1 VTNSSPILG
10 STISHYRILQKLGG
24 GGMGVV
30 YEAEDLSLG
39 RHVALKFLPEDLAKD
54 PQALE
59 RFRREARAASALN
72 HPNICTIYE
81 ISDDG
86 GRLFIAMEFME
97 GQTLK
102 HRIAGKPLPI
112 EQVLDLGI
120 EIAEGLDAAHAEGIT
135 HRDIKPANIFVT
147 KRGHAK
153 ILDFGLAKVAPTGSA
168 GQTHGNEAETR
179 SIDDQ
184 HLTSPGTAL
193 GTVAYMSP
201 EQVRGKEL
209 DATTDLFS
217 FGVVLY
223 EMATGTLPFRGD
235 TSGII
240 FNSIL
245 ERPPTP
251 PARIN
256 PEIPLKLE
264 EIIYK
269 CLEKDR
275 EVRCQSAAELRADL
289 KRLQRDTSS
298 GKVPREAEPSA
309 PSQPTTAVSS
319 SSPSSSSVPIAE
331 AHRHRSTLLLAM
343 FAFLFLFVAG
353 SFIVYRLLNHN
364 TSKIDIRHITI
375 RQITDHGR
383 AVVFFVATSSDG
395 SLVAYVKREEGRS
408 LRVKQIATG
417 SEVTVVALQSGF
429 FQWATFSPDGNYLY
443 YLHTDPS
450 NINATNI
457 YAVPSLGGVPQLV
470 VSDVQGAGFSL
481 AFSPDGKRIA
491 YVRFNQDKSEHQ
503 LLVANADG
511 GQEHVISQRSSSPTS
526 GLLGGLSWSA
536 KDDLISLTSHDAEP
550 TTFSTSVLVLNSGGT
565 LIKKIRVPLAV
576 TSIAWLP
583 DASGLFLVGSER
595 SSWRG
600 QIWFQPYP
608 EGEPFK
614 ITNDLNEYVAVS
626 VTADGRSLSTV
637 QGHPSAT
644 VYVGDSPSALNEK
657 INWNLTPISN
667 EQATGLDL
675 SWTSSGRLL
684 QSDLAGHIYATAAD
698 GNGRASLLPEKE
710 FVWALTACG
719 LGDVVIYTKV
729 SQEGETNLF
738 RIDSASGES
747 KQLTFGK
754 TASDKGASC
763 TPDGKWVFYAGTSA
777 DGSLQGIFKTSID
790 GGSPSELARGGRLW
804 SRPAVSPDGHLV
816 AAARTDGQ
824 GATARRKLIVL
835 PSEGGPP
842 IKEIDTPYDAD
853 SIGWTPDGR
862 ALTYLHFSGSATNL
876 YMQPLDGSAPIQLT
890 HFYSEPAA
898 VIAYAWSKDSKK
910 IAITRAR
917 LYDSDVVMFTGFR

>member
-1 VTNSSPILG
+1 MDDSFSLIGETF
-10 STISHYRILQKLGG
+10 SHYLIIEKLGG
-24 GGMGVV
+24 GGMGIVFK
-30 YEAEDLSLG
+30 AEDARLH
-39 RHVALKFLPEDLAKD
+39 RFVALKFLPENVSRD
-54 PQALE
+54 PQSLV
-59 RFRREARAASALN
+59 RFQREAQAASALN

-81 ISDDG
+81 ISEDG
-86 GRLFIAMEFME
+86 SRLFIAMEFME

-102 HRIAGKPLPI
+102 HRIAGKPLPL

-120 EIAEGLDAAHAEGIT
+120 EIAEGLDAAHAEGII

-168 GQTHGNEAETR
+168 RQTHGNEAETR

-184 HLTSPGTAL
+184 HLTSPGTTL

-223 EMATGTLPFRGD
+223 EMVTGTLPFRGD
-235 TSGII
+235 TSGVI

-245 ERPPTP
+245 ERPPIP

-289 KRLQRDTSS
+289 KRLRRDTSS
-298 GKVPREAEPSA
+298 GKVQREVEPSA
-309 PSQPTTAVSS
+309 PSQPTTAVPSS
-319 SSPSSSSVPIAE
+319 PPSSSSVPIAE
-331 AHRHRSTLLLAM
+331 AHRRRSALFLAM
-343 FAFLFLFVAG
+343 LAFLFLFVAC
-353 SFIVYRLLNHN
+353 SFIVYKLLNRN
-364 TSKIDIRHITI
+364 NSRIDMRHITI

-383 AVVFFVATSSDG
+383 AVSFVATSSDG

-457 YAVPSLGGVPQLV
+457 YAVPSLGGVSRLV
-470 VSDVQGAGFSL
+470 VSDVQGAPFSL

-491 YVRFNQDKSEHQ
+491 YVRFIQDKGEHQ

-511 GQEHVISQRSSSPTS
+511 SQEHLIFQRPSSPTS
-526 GLLGGLSWSA
+526 DLIGGPSWSA
-536 KDDLISLTSHDAEP
+536 KDDLISLTSPDAEP
-550 TTFSTSVLVLNSGGT
+550 ATFSTSVLVLNSGGT
-565 LIKKIRVPLAV
+565 LIKKFRLPLAV
-576 TSIAWLP
+576 TRVAWLP
-583 DASGLFLVGSER
+583 DASGLFLIGSER
-595 SSWRG
+595 SSWLA

-608 EGEPFK
+608 EGEPLK
-614 ITNDLNEYVAVS
+614 ISNDLNIYVAISVS
-626 VTADGRSLSTV
+626 ADGRSLSTI
-637 QGHPSAT
+637 QEHPSAT
-644 VYVGDSPSALNEK
+644 VYVGDSPSILNEK

-667 EQATGLDL
+667 EQATGFDL

-684 QSDLAGHIYATAAD
+684 QADLTGHIYATAAD
-698 GNGRASLLPEKE
+698 GSGRVSILPEKE
-710 FVWALTACG
+710 FVWAPTACG

-729 SQEGETNLF
+729 SKEGETNLF
-738 RIDSASGES
+738 RIDSATGES

-754 TASDKGASC
+754 TVSDNVASC
-763 TPDGKWVFYAGTSA
+763 TPDGKWVLYAGNSA

-790 GGSPSELARGGRLW
+790 GGSPSELARGGRSW
-804 SRPAVSPDGHLV
+804 SRPAISPNGHLV

-824 GATARRKLIVL
+824 GTAARRKLIVL
-835 PSEGGPP
+835 PLEGGPP
-842 IKEIDTPYDAD
+842 NKEIDTLSDAD

-862 ALTYLHFSGSATNL
+862 ALTYLHFSGSASNL
-876 YMQPLDGSAPIQLT
+876 YMQPLNGGVPIQLT
-890 HFYSEPAA
+890 HFYSEPAT
-898 VIAYAWSKDSKK
+898 VYAYAWSKDSKK

-917 LYDSDVVMFTGFR
+917 LNDSDVVLFTGFR